1 MQRDG
6 KNLEE
11 EPIHIQQKYFFSEIY
26 IKKKKKRKKTCRM
39 HQHRKQVGQFPHGFF
54 LHKMGRDST
63 LYTHSEPM
71 IK

>member
-11 EPIHIQQKYFFSEIY
+11 EPIHLQQQYFFSKIY
-26 IKKKKKRKKTCRM
+26 IKKKHVACISTANRWT
-39 HQHRKQVGQFPHGFF
+39 VPSWTF
-54 LHKMGRDST
+54 LHKMRRDST